1 MGELTTHIQ
10 FNTLLLAPQPT
21 QKYKNGLAYD
31 EHTVQHISVA
41 MKPGFDSKPTGTAIQ
56 R

>member
-21 QKYKNGLAYD
+21 QKYKNGRAYD
-31 EHTVQHISVA
+31 EHTVQHTST
-41 MKPGFDSKPTGTAIQ
+41 GPTAHTEI
-56 R
+56 